1 MKSGVNFVVFEG
13 VDGSGKST
21 QVARVTEDLK
31 ERGVRVLATREPGG
45 CGFAESLRKIILDQD
60 RLDPWAEAMVM
71 GASRIEHCRTTIR
84 PALARGEMVIS
95 DRYLGS
101 SLVYQGIVNGIDVE
115 EIYRLNHLSE
125 EVLDPDL
132 VILLDLEH
140 PRRSSDQSTFEKRGE
155 AFWFAVR
162 DGYRELAKRYD
173 WFTIDAEI
181 EPAVITQL
189 ILDRIF
195 DQAELQS

>member
-1 MKSGVNFVVFEG
+1 MIPRSNFVVFEG

-21 QVARVTEDLK
+21 QVERVAELLRK
-31 ERGVRVLATREPGG
+31 EGVLVRTTREPGG
-45 CGFAESLRKIILDQD
+45 CGFAESLRSLILNQD

-101 SLVYQGIVNGIDVE
+101 SLVYQGMVNGIDVE
-115 EIYRLNHLSE
+115 EIYRLNHLSS
-125 EVLDPDL
+125 EVIDPDL
-132 VILLDLEH
+132 VILLDLEN
-140 PRRSSDQSTFEKRGE
+140 PRRIGDQSTFEKRGE

-162 DGYRELAKRYD
+162 DGYRELATKYG
-173 WFTIDAEI
+173 WFTIDAEM
-181 EPAVITQL
+181 ELADITEA
-189 ILDRIF
+189 IIGRIF
-195 DQAELQS
+195 EKAGSKG